1 MNLSIILLIVAPLV
15 VVSIMTFVPVNP
27 VGADK
32 GHKGE
37 IDVES
42 WGVVDIHEG
51 SESAD
56 PSERAAVD
64 VETSLSLN
72 LEQQG
77 ERPSVEPG
85 RSVIFGDGEHGKRP
99 PPSD

>member
-1 MNLSIILLIVAPLV
+1 MNLSIILVIVAFLV
-15 VVSIMTFVPVNP
+15 VVSITNLPVNP
-27 VGADK
+27 VDADK

-42 WGVVDIHEG
+42 WGVVDIHEE

-56 PSERAAVD
+56 PSDRAAVD
-64 VETSLSLN
+64 VETSLN
-72 LEQQG
+72 LDLEEQG
-77 ERPSVEPG
+77 ERPSIDREH
-85 RSVIFGDGEHGKRP
+85 SVTFGDGEHGKRP